1 MKQFIAQALIV
12 HRSTDPTVN
21 DNLGRGFD
29 VESEWYNGVKF
40 WKLISFSGS
49 YANWSLV
56 GSGGGSTSD
65 DITNESGVTG
75 ATVTD
80 ALDELL
86 ANDTTTLN
94 DVKSYADSLV
104 VGLWDDRGAY
114 TVNSSGNINYPSTG
128 GSGTAGALLKGDI
141 FTVANATV
149 NVSTINSI
157 KVNNGDTVRA
167 LIDSPS
173 PTNDSHWTIAESNLG
188 FTPENTA
195 NKDVSGGY
203 VGLTLFKINFKNV
216 LNTFTSFFT
225 NSNTA
230 ARTYTFQDR
239 DGIIADDT
247 DLATKQATLTAAN
260 FATFVNST
268 TDKTTPVDAD
278 IVPTIDVSTG
288 KRFSLS
294 NLWTDYLKPK
304 ADAIYATISNLN
316 LKMNLSMSA
325 RTIKL
330 NKTAST
336 ANGIDGS
343 VTDLMGLMAG
353 CTDNTGSG
361 ALLAISTT
369 NTKAIRFT
377 SGASILRSFAGGT
390 DGAILVCQNS
400 NSALMSV
407 NHEDT
412 DETTVANRIYTGGQ
426 NVQVGIGGVFVL
438 QYKTSNSR
446 WNLIGG
452 NGLNYWS
459 VFAGS
464 SNRLVEVDTNG
475 VGSASKSFQDIDFTP
490 AQKTSAT
497 TGSWTGVNEITISG
511 LKQGQYYADVAG
523 GFNYGCHV
531 NDKCNRTPNV
541 NLTPITTN
549 LIYPLNEITGTSGT
563 LIGDNSYILNN
574 ASQVVMSLPAT
585 GVQGDV
591 IPISGKGAGGWRVTV
606 PNTQQIVG
614 GLTNTLTNG
623 SGYIQ
628 AGQYAAVTLKCI
640 TGGTAAIWEIVC
652 INPATTLTIV

>member
-1 MKQFIAQALIV
+1 MGKYKQSFPLCNFNADRIPTYSDDSSCGF
-12 HRSTDPTVN
+12 STGSLWGYLGIIFRCEDATTNNAIWVN
-21 DNLGRGFD
+21 VD
-29 VESEWYNGVKF
+29 
-40 WKLISFSGS
+40 
-49 YANWSLV
+49 
-56 GSGGGSTSD
+56 SGGGST
-65 DITNESGVTG
+65 NLG
-75 ATVTD
+75 
-80 ALDELL
+80 
-86 ANDTTTLN
+86 
-94 DVKSYADSLV
+94 
-104 VGLWDDRGAY
+104 Y
-114 TVNSSGNINYPSTG
+114 T
-128 GSGTAGALLKGDI
+128 
-141 FTVANATV
+141 
-149 NVSTINSI
+149 
-157 KVNNGDTVRA
+157 
-167 LIDSPS
+167 PS
-173 PTNDSHWTIAESNLG
+173 PTNGIVTSSTGTSATLTLVDVTNAGLVSPSMKSTWDSKQNALG
-188 FTPENTA
+188 FTPENVA
-195 NKDVSGGY
+195 NKDVSNGY
-203 VGLTLFKINFKNV
+203 AGLTLFKINFKNV

-278 IVPTIDVSTG
+278 IVPIVDVSTG
-288 KRFSLS
+288 KRFSLI
-294 NLWTDYLKPK
+294 NLWTNYLKPK

-343 VTDLMGLMAG
+343 VTDLMELMAG

-475 VGSASKSFQDIDFTP
+475 VGSASKSLQDIDFTP

-523 GFNYGCHV
+523 GFNYECHV

-574 ASQVVMSLPAT
+574 ASQVVMALPAT